1 MALALFFVFTVY
13 SLARRSCAFLR
24 NSNGALFGWQRPEKS
39 GKSSLEFDS
48 KEKHAP
54 SPEQRTVRRGSEM
67 RIGKT
72 IGGKLYLGFGLVLG
86 TVIVMFLVN
95 YIAVL
100 HEQSTRALYQKSI
113 KMADNLAKLGQTRFK
128 KRLHL
133 RKFLLNG
140 DGRE

>member
-1 MALALFFVFTVY
+1 
-13 SLARRSCAFLR
+13 
-24 NSNGALFGWQRPEKS
+24 
-39 GKSSLEFDS
+39 
-48 KEKHAP
+48 
-54 SPEQRTVRRGSEM
+54 M

-113 KMADNLAKLGQTRFK
+113 KMADNLAKLGQTVEGL
-128 KRLHL
+128 RLLH
-133 RKFLLNG
+133 
-140 DGRE
+140 RERNARIERESHYVFTEPLFGIHVEAEFPPLPCDFNHCM